1 MLDGKDWKCELGE
14 GKGEGKDGGEESG
27 GVEMYYNREGQSKM
41 KGTEGG
47 ELRTHSENKGWNTLD
62 PGPSPK
68 GNSEKSL
75 ERERDHPGHLCTQLG
90 SKPQDCTERFWP
102 RE

>member
-47 ELRTHSENKGWNTLD
+47 ELRTHSENKG
-62 PGPSPK
+62 
-68 GNSEKSL
+68 
-75 ERERDHPGHLCTQLG
+75 
-90 SKPQDCTERFWP
+90 
-102 RE
+102 